1 MQLFKFLIKALIMT
15 GITGLL
21 NKGGLKI
28 RAYSKHVMKMADV
41 SYKIGFMF
49 PGQGAQT
56 VGMGVALCNEI
67 PAAKELFD
75 KASTILGYDLLAKCR
90 DGPKEELDSTVI
102 SQPAIFVSSMVGNY
116 TACMIKIFTHI

>member
-1 MQLFKFLIKALIMT
+1 MQLFKFLIKSLIMT

-21 NKGGLKI
+21 NRGIGMKI
-28 RAYSKHVMKMADV
+28 RAYSKHVMKMSDV
-41 SYKIGFMF
+41 SYKVGFMF

-56 VGMGVALCNEI
+56 VGMGVAICNEI

-75 KASTILGYDLLAKCR
+75 KASAILGYDLLAKCR

-102 SQPAIFVSSMVGNY
+102 SQPAIFVSSMVSITY
-116 TACMIKIFTHI
+116 IIL